1 MKASIAGRVR
11 NTTLPKA
18 KALLPLFEAVMNSFQ
33 AIDEATAGK
42 HSIQIKAERQRT
54 LDGNPAGGIESFIV
68 VDSGTGFTD
77 TNFDSFQTVDS
88 PYKVKNGGKGL
99 GRFLW
104 LKAFHRVEI
113 DSHYAAIGH
122 KTLLHRKFQFRIADD
137 EQPILPTASDKE
149 TSQTSVHLIGLQQ
162 PYFDE
167 VPRKLEDL
175 AQRLVAHFLPL
186 FLNPNGPSLHLADDD
201 ISIDLREF
209 FRKNFQAFAAERHF
223 SVGTHAFT
231 LSGFRLRG
239 VLADHHKIIYAAHF
253 CEVIPERLAKFLP
266 NLKGKLH
273 DEEHGDFF
281 YLAFVQGVLLNER
294 VNNERTDFA
303 LSRDTGQLDQ
313 SETAGEELP
322 AATQLIP
329 DEVSL
334 KNIRMAVIGVI
345 SEDLEPYLAQI
356 NQQKEEALSAF
367 IEQDQPQYRALMKYK
382 DEFIDQI
389 PPQATK
395 AELDMALHRQ
405 IYQRQVKL
413 KAEGQK
419 ILAEADHVDNAD
431 EYYARFRKFVED
443 TNELG
448 KTALAQY
455 VVHRRVILELL
466 QKAISRDPGTGEYAL
481 EKTIHQLIFPMRAT
495 SDDVPF
501 EQQNLWIID
510 ERLTFHTFLASDKPI
525 SQLIPLAN
533 ESDSRPDLLIF
544 DRPLAFS
551 EDGGALQAM
560 VVVEFKKPD
569 RSNYRDED
577 PVTQVYRMVR
587 EIRSGER
594 KDKTGRF
601 IRPSSDQIP
610 AYCYI
615 ICDLT
620 PSVETKIQNMGARRT
635 PDNLGY
641 YGFNE
646 TLNAYYE
653 VISYTKLLDDA
664 KKRNRILF
672 DKLNVPSPQ

>member
-1 MKASIAGRVR
+1 MKASIAGRIR
-11 NTTLPKA
+11 NTTLPKT

-33 AIDEATAGK
+33 AIEEAGEGT
-42 HSIQIKAERQRT
+42 HSIKIKAERQRD
-54 LDGNPAGGIESFIV
+54 LEGVAKGPIESFLV

-88 PYKVKNGGKGL
+88 PYKAKNGGKGL

-113 DSHYAAIGH
+113 DSHYAVFGQ
-122 KTLLHRKFQFRIADD
+122 KTLSRRHFQFKISD
-137 EQPILPTASDKE
+137 EDQPEPATASDKKKPE
-149 TSQTSVHLIGLQQ
+149 TSVHLVGLME
-162 PYFDE
+162 PYFNE
-167 VPRKLEDL
+167 VPRNLEDL
-175 AQRLVAHFLPL
+175 AQRLIAHFLPL
-186 FLNPNGPSLHLADDD
+186 FLNPNGPSLHLEDESG
-201 ISIDLREF
+201 SIDLRDF
-209 FRKNFQAFAAERHF
+209 FRKNFQAFATERPF
-223 SVGTHAFT
+223 SVGPHTFT

-239 VLADHHKIIYAAHF
+239 ALADHHEIIYAADF
-253 CEVIPERLAKFLP
+253 REVIGERLAKFLP
-266 NLKGKLH
+266 NLKSKLH
-273 DEEHGDFF
+273 DEEHGDFY
-281 YLAFVQGVLLNER
+281 YLAFVQGALLNER

-303 LSRDTGQLDQ
+303 LSRDTSPPDQ
-313 SETAGEELP
+313 SETGGEATP
-322 AATQLIP
+322 AAGQLIP
-329 DEVSL
+329 DEISL
-334 KNIRMAVIGVI
+334 KSIRTAAVAVI
-345 SEDLEPYLAQI
+345 SETLQSYIAEL
-356 NQQKEEALSAF
+356 NQLKEEALAAF

-382 DEFIDQI
+382 AEFIDQI
-389 PPQATK
+389 PPQASK

-413 KAEGQK
+413 KAEGRK
-419 ILAEADHVDNAD
+419 IMAEADHVTDVD
-431 EYYARFRKFVED
+431 GYYARFRKFVED
-443 TNELG
+443 ENELG

-481 EKTIHQLIFPMRAT
+481 EKTIHQLIFPMRTT

-510 ERLTFHTFLASDKPI
+510 ERLTFHSFLASDKPL
-525 SQLIPLAN
+525 SQLEPLEN
-533 ESDSRPDLLIF
+533 DSESRPDLLIF
-544 DRPLAFS
+544 DHPLVFS
-551 EDGGALQAM
+551 EDGATLQAM

-587 EIRSGER
+587 EIREGQQ
-594 KDKTGRF
+594 KDAKGRY
-601 IRPSSDQIP
+601 IRPSSHQIP

-620 PSVETKIQNMGARRT
+620 PSVEIKIQNMGARRT

-646 TLNAYYE
+646 NLNAYYE
-653 VISYTKLLDDA
+653 IISYTKLLDDA